1 MALDIIM
8 FILLILA
15 IVLVVAVSRIGLVIK
30 DNSCEQEIKN
40 ATKNILLLRVI
51 SIFILVGIITLFF
64 V

>member
-15 IVLVVAVSRIGLVIK
+15 IVLVAAVSRIGLVIK

-40 ATKNILLLRVI
+40 ATK
-51 SIFILVGIITLFF
+51 IFYYF